1 MFENILVPIDGSPH
15 SYKALELAIDL
26 AKRYGSVI
34 YVIEVVDETIF
45 YGSGVLPP
53 LEAVKSLEKKAK
65 EDVSKALK
73 EVEKSGIRAAGETL
87 EGDPATVILDYVS
100 KNPISLVVIGS
111 RGLSKLKRVLL
122 GSVSSRVVQEAKVPV
137 LIVK

>member
-1 MFENILVPIDGSPH
+1 
-15 SYKALELAIDL
+15 
-26 AKRYGSVI
+26 
-34 YVIEVVDETIF
+34 
-45 YGSGVLPP
+45 
-53 LEAVKSLEKKAK
+53 
-65 EDVSKALK
+65 SKALK
-73 EVEKSGIRAAGETL
+73 EVEKSGIRATGETL